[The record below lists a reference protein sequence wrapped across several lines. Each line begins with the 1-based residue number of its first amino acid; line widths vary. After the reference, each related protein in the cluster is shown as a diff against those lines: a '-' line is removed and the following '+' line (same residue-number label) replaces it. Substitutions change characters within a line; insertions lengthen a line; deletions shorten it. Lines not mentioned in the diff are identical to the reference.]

1 MRSVQVTLAVGVGL
15 LVVVAA
21 VTLTRAPP
29 RVVRAVAVNERVGR
43 EEHVPLVQT
52 VGDTTVCQSEAVL
65 PAGVS
70 GIRVWLRSVFGAQVR
85 LTVSSASGVLA
96 QSSRAPTWTGQSV
109 TVPVRPLA
117 QASSVVRLCVA
128 IGPNSEPVV
137 LLGGLAPLGAG
148 ATVTTS
154 PPARAAL
161 TPGVARLT
169 GERMDGKVGVEYLA
183 AGHGSWW
190 SRALTVAQHMGLGRS
205 YTGTW
210 IALLVAALVAAVVV
224 LTVRLA
230 ARELP

>member
-1 MRSVQVTLAVGVGL
+1 MRSVPVTLAVGLGL
-15 LVVVAA
+15 LAVVAA

-43 EEHVPLVQT
+43 EEHVPLAQT
-52 VGDTTVCQSEAVL
+52 DGDTTVCQSEAAL
-65 PAGVS
+65 PAGVT
-70 GIRVWLRSVFGAQVR
+70 GIRVWLRSVFGASVR
-85 LTVSSASGVLA
+85 LTVSGASGVLA
-96 QSSRAPTWTGQSV
+96 RGSRAPTWTGQSV

-117 QASSVVRLCVA
+117 QASSAVRLCAA

-137 LLGGLAPLGAG
+137 LLGDFAPLGAG
-148 ATVTTS
+148 ATITTS

-161 TPGVARLT
+161 TPGAARLS
-169 GERMDGKVGVEYLA
+169 GGQMGGKVGVEYLA
-183 AGHGSWW
+183 AGRSSWW
-190 SRALTVAQHMGLGRS
+190 SRASTVAQHMGLGRS

-210 IALLVAALVAAVVV
+210 IALLVAALAVAVVV

>member
-1 MRSVQVTLAVGVGL
+1 MRSVPVTLAVGLGL

-29 RVVRAVAVNERVGR
+29 RVVRAVAVNESVGR

-52 VGDTTVCQSEAVL
+52 DGDTTVCQSEAVL

-70 GIRVWLRSVFGAQVR
+70 GIRVWLRAVLGAPVR
-85 LTVSSASGVLA
+85 LTVSDASGVLA
-96 QSSRAPTWTGQSV
+96 QGSRAPTWTGQSV
-109 TVPVRPLA
+109 TVPVRPLTH
-117 QASSVVRLCVA
+117 ASSPVRLCVA

-137 LLGGLAPLGAG
+137 LLGDFAPLGAG
-148 ATVTTS
+148 ATV
-154 PPARAAL
+154 AGAAAAL
-161 TPGVARLT
+161 TPAAARLS
-169 GERMDGKVGVEYLA
+169 GGRMGGKVGIEYLA
-183 AGHGSWW
+183 SGHGSWW
-190 SRALTVAQHMGLGRS
+190 SRASAVAQHLGLGRS

-210 IALLVAALVAAVVV
+210 IALLVAALMVAVVV

>member
-1 MRSVQVTLAVGVGL
+1 MRSVQVTLAVGLGL
-15 LVVVAA
+15 LVVVTA

-43 EEHVPLVQT
+43 EEHVPLALT
-52 VGDTTVCQSEAVL
+52 HGDTTVCQSEAVL

-85 LTVSSASGVLA
+85 LTVSGASGVLA
-96 QSSRAPTWTGQSV
+96 QGSRAPTWTGQSV

-117 QASSVVRLCVA
+117 QASSAVRLCAA

-137 LLGGLAPLGAG
+137 LLGDFAPPGAG
-148 ATVTTS
+148 ATVTD
-154 PPARAAL
+154 AAAL
-161 TPGVARLT
+161 TPGAARLS
-169 GERMDGKVGVEYLA
+169 GGRMGGKVGVEYLA

-190 SRALTVAQHMGLGRS
+190 SRASTVAQHMGLGRS